1 MGGIA
6 PVKNKTTKRL
16 GDAVEKGEGDCGISW
31 WRYSMATVVGAR
43 KGKRNNG

>member
-6 PVKNKTTKRL
+6 PVKKQKTTKRL
-16 GDAVEKGEGDCGISW
+16 GDAVEKGEGIVKSSDEG
-31 WRYSMATVVGAR
+31 MATVVGAR